1 MFVRVGRHY
10 DGAGTCTWFISSLGP
25 GNSVS
30 LLIRAQTLHSA
41 VGQCLTNRAIISADG
56 VPVALTPSDVY
67 CVPRCAAPQPT
78 AVPAPTPTSAPTPTP
93 VPTPVG
99 TSVVI
104 KRGGPGT
111 SLDTYIY
118 RNQPYSNY
126 WLEPLLK
133 VGYKQTNAS
142 LIQFDLSPIPAGA
155 LVDEAWLGVWAA
167 GWSGPSSDIT
177 IGAYAISETVQI
189 SQTTW
194 VSPELGSLWTLPG
207 ANDVA
212 LDRRGVPESTVTTK
226 GLLQWYR
233 FDVSQLVQEWLDA
246 STANNG
252 VLLRCE
258 SCMGRIVDV
267 SPDEAVPGNQVKPRP
282 FLGVLPGSLCPYT
295 YFFASSEYSNPTVW
309 PRLVVRYE

>member
-1 MFVRVGRHY
+1 VPP
-10 DGAGTCTWFISSLGP
+10 GTT
-25 GNSVS
+25 
-30 LLIRAQTLHSA
+30 
-41 VGQCLTNRAIISADG
+41 
-56 VPVALTPSDVY
+56 
-67 CVPRCAAPQPT
+67 
-78 AVPAPTPTSAPTPTP
+78 
-93 VPTPVG
+93 
-99 TSVVI
+99 VVI

-133 VGYKQTNAS
+133 VGYKQTNAA

-155 LVDEAWLGVWAA
+155 KVDEAWLEVWAA
-167 GWSGPSSDIT
+167 GWSGPFSDIT

-207 ANDVA
+207 ANDVV
-212 LDRRGVPESTVTTK
+212 LDRRPLPESTVTTSGPLK
-226 GLLQWYR
+226 WYR
-233 FDVSQLVQEWLDA
+233 FDVAKLVQEWLDG

-252 VLLRCE
+252 ALLRCE
-258 SCMGRIVDV
+258 SCAGRRIGILV
-267 SPDEAVPGNQVKPRP
+267 SPPEGGELPPPTDGIFPVPIGP
-282 FLGVLPGSLCPYT
+282 LPGSLCPYT
-295 YFFASSEYSNPTVW
+295 YFFASSEYSNPAVW